1 MAPMFDFEA
10 PAEAEA
16 AVHYRR
22 GGVRYKLIHKLGHGA
37 YATVWLAS
45 LVDGRGKALR
55 QFRALKFQKA
65 TVPNKGQERLVLSY
79 LSRPSKHPGQ
89 KYVLR
94 LIDHFSIRTVNGVH
108 EVIVTP
114 VLGPSLHEIAEFCWD
129 ESTASAGL
137 PPSVMKRL
145 ARELLLALDHLK
157 NSGVVHAAPL
167 NRSRHLPWEY
177 FCTIPDLDGKS
188 EDEVMQLYGPPYAGI
203 VKCYNESKLGAMG
216 HSVPKVVYEAGS
228 LLDTVLDDG
237 HIIADFSLQLIDFG
251 QAFIFDGVPSP
262 RYEYHAFQQTRAPE
276 VMVDQEPDWRNPF
289 PMDVWSVGCSLVQL
303 ATGSHLFLAGPEQS
317 MLMDIE
323 AAVGGALPSFWPSG
337 LRFARSNE
345 ELGEPSLEEVLN
357 RTPYGNEPGFCALL
371 RAMLVLD
378 PTKLGGKDKGKAQG
392 ASSEVIEFLHLQVM
406 GHLKEHSHPRKR
418 VQFAS

>member
-10 PAEAEA
+10 SIEAEA
-16 AVHYRR
+16 AVGYRE
-22 GGVRYKLIHKLGHGA
+22 GGLPPVTLGETYISPSGVRYKLIHKLGHGA

-65 TVPNKGQERLVLSY
+65 TVPNKGQERLILAY

-129 ESTASAGL
+129 ESTRSAGL

-145 ARELLLALDHLK
+145 ARELLLALDYLK
-157 NSGVVHAAPL
+157 SSGVVHADIYPGNIAA
-167 NRSRHLPWEY
+167 
-177 FCTIPDLDGKS
+177 TIPALAGKS
-188 EDEVMQLYGPPYAGI
+188 EDEVMQLYGPPDAVI

-337 LRFARSNE
+337 LRFAR
-345 ELGEPSLEEVLN
+345 
-357 RTPYGNEPGFCALL
+357 
-371 RAMLVLD
+371 
-378 PTKLGGKDKGKAQG
+378 K
-392 ASSEVIEFLHLQVM
+392 
-406 GHLKEHSHPRKR
+406 
-418 VQFAS
+418 